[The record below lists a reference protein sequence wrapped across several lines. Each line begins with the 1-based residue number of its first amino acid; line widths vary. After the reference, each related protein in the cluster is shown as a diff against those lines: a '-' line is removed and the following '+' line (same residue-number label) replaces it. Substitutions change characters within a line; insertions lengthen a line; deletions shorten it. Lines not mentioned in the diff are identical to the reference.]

1 MRYVQYEASE
11 SVPNIVIDGSPNAG
25 TVLCLT
31 HWPGIPC
38 PDPALADDLSAQM
51 AFRYL
56 DSDMALHGDAEVVT
70 NNHFDQDGLVGVFAL
85 TQPDVALEHRD
96 LLIDVAAAGDFGTY
110 RDRRAAR
117 ISASISMWGQLVAD
131 DPFSVGLE
139 HLPRI
144 LEDVDAYRDFW
155 ADDDERL
162 TASEAA
168 LAAGRIRIVDEPG
181 LDLAVV
187 TVDHDVERTW
197 GHRFTG
203 QRFDGVHPMALHN
216 ATDMSAIA
224 LVHGRTLSFVHRYE
238 TWVQYRSRPRPKR
251 VALLPL
257 ARRLSDLDD
266 VRWHAEGVGGLTPR
280 LTHEGGSSLLPET
293 FLAAV
298 RDHLQ
303 TAPPAFDPAVGRTE

>member
-1 MRYVQYEASE
+1 MRYVEYEASATE
-11 SVPNIVIDGSPNAG
+11 PNIVIDGSPNAG

-31 HWPGIPC
+31 HWPGIACVAPE
-38 PDPALADDLSAQM
+38 LADDLSAQM

-56 DSDMALHGDAEVVT
+56 DSGMSLHGDAEVVT

-85 TQPDVALEHRD
+85 IEPELARAHRD
-96 LLIDVAAAGDFGTY
+96 LLLDVAAAGDFGTY

-117 ISASISMWGQLVAD
+117 ISASISQWGQLTAG
-131 DPFSVGLE
+131 DPFPVGLE

-144 LEDVDAYRDFW
+144 LDDVDAYRDFW
-155 ADDDERL
+155 AEDDEHL
-162 TASEAA
+162 TASETA
-168 LAAGRIRIVDEPG
+168 LAAGRIRIVDEPD

-187 TVDHDVERTW
+187 TVDHDVAPTW

-216 ATDMSAIA
+216 ATDMSSLA

-238 TWVQYRSRPRPKR
+238 TWVQYQTRPRPKR

-257 ARRLSDLDD
+257 ARALTGIDD
-266 VRWHAEGVGGLTPR
+266 VRWHAEAVGALTPR
-280 LTHEGGSSLLPET
+280 LTHEGESSVPAET
-293 FLAAV
+293 FLAMV
-298 RDHLQ
+298 REHLR
-303 TAPPAFDPAVGRTE
+303 TSPPAWDPAVGRT

>member
-1 MRYVQYEASE
+1 MRYVEYEASAAE
-11 SVPNIVIDGSPNAG
+11 PNIVIDGSPNAG

-31 HWPGIPC
+31 HWPGIAC
-38 PDPALADDLSAQM
+38 PAPELADDLSAQM

-56 DSDMALHGDAEVVT
+56 DSDMALHGDADVVT

-85 TQPDVALEHRD
+85 VEPERALSSRE
-96 LLIDVAAAGDFGTY
+96 LLLDVAAAGDFGTY

-117 ISASISMWGQLVAD
+117 ISASISAWGQLTPG
-131 DPFSVGLE
+131 DPFPVGLE

-144 LEDVDAYRDFW
+144 LDDVDAYRDFW

-162 TASEAA
+162 TATEDA
-168 LAAGRIRIVDEPG
+168 LSAGRIQIVDEPE

-187 TVDHDVERTW
+187 TVDDDVAPTW

-203 QRFDGVHPMALHN
+203 QRFDGVHPMAIHN
-216 ATDMSAIA
+216 ATDMSALA

-238 TWVQYRSRPRPKR
+238 TWVQYRTRARPKR

-257 ARRLSDLDD
+257 ARALTELDD
-266 VRWHAEGVGGLTPR
+266 VRWRAEAVGALTPR
-280 LTHEGGSSLLPET
+280 LTHEDESSLPAET
-293 FLAAV
+293 FLSMV
-298 RDHLQ
+298 RDHLK
-303 TAPPAFDPAVGRTE
+303 TSPPAFDPAVGRT